1 MAVAAYR
8 WYPFCLAGV
17 LNRYM
22 ISKTAIII
30 AGVLVFSSCRTR
42 DPFAMERAAVTVAGR
57 TVPDTRTRPP
67 SVTGEGDILP
77 VFVAG
82 RSRTMVHKDSCSTVF
97 VTFEAERGKTLRAY
111 LSSKDPEANI
121 RIAQIVMPDGTMDG
135 PFGWNMTYDLP
146 ETGTY
151 RLAIHE
157 NMMAGKPWGGDF
169 KVELA
174 LK

>member
-1 MAVAAYR
+1 MSGRLV
-8 WYPFCLAGV
+8 
-17 LNRYM
+17 
-22 ISKTAIII
+22 III
-30 AGVLVFSSCRTR
+30 FAVTILTSCRTR
-42 DPFAMERAAVTVAGR
+42 DPFAMERAAVSVADR
-57 TVPDTRTRPP
+57 SVPDTRAVPPP
-67 SVTGEGDILP
+67 SAREGDIVP
-77 VFVAG
+77 VFVGG
-82 RSRTMVHKDSCSTVF
+82 RSRTTVRKDSCRTVF
-97 VTFEAERGKTLRAY
+97 VTFDAERGKTLRAY

-121 RIAQIVMPDGTMDG
+121 RISQIVMPDGTMDG

-157 NMMAGKPWGGDF
+157 NMMAGRPWGSDF